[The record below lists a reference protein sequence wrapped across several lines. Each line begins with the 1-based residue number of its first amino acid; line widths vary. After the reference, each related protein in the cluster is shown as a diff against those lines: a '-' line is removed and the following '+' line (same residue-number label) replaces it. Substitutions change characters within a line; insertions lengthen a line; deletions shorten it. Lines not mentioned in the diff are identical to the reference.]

1 MVSSIA
7 FFSKYFSDKSMVS
20 RGVPGPG
27 FPIWFW
33 LWGKGGYILGN
44 MTKNYMKTTN
54 SAFSGKTIKE
64 TVAD

>member
-1 MVSSIA
+1 MVSSIV

-33 LWGKGGYILGN
+33 LWEKGGYILGN
-44 MTKNYMKTTN
+44 MVKNCRETTN
-54 SAFSGKTIKE
+54 SAFSGKTIQE
-64 TVAD
+64 AGED